1 MKKSFFTIAFMF
13 IGFYVFSQ
21 NEVDKKTKTD
31 LSEIRKNTYQL
42 DLDVKNVFTSLSNA
56 TLIFKKKL
64 QSGKFIDVNSIK
76 LLRITAKIN
85 SQTNLNDKSAGT
97 NFASYGPVNKTD
109 VGIGVG
115 FEKQIKN
122 KNFVHYFG
130 IDAIGSYQ
138 TSETGTYLYYYS
150 EILEYNFI
158 STYDIK
164 TKLTKVGVN
173 PFFGIKYYITDKI
186 SVGIETGFEF
196 SFFNNKTNQTQYL
209 PRLVKEGVK
218 IDIIEYD
225 PRFTN
230 GLLAKFN
237 NLRFATV
244 GYVF

>member
-42 DLDVKNVFTSLSNA
+42 DLDVKNV
-56 TLIFKKKL
+56 
-64 QSGKFIDVNSIK
+64 NSIK

-85 SQTNLNDKSAGT
+85 SQTNLNDKSADT
-97 NFASYGPVNKTD
+97 NFASYRPVNKTD
-109 VGIGVG
+109 VGIGFG

-150 EILEYNFI
+150 ETLEYNFI

-230 GLLAKFN
+230 GILARFN